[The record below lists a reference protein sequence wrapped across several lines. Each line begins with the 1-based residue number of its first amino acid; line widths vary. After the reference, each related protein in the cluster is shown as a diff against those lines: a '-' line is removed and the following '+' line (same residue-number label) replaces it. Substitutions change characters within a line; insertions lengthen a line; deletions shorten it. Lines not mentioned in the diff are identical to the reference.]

1 MNKKEISE
9 IKKLFTPTH
18 CAITRI
24 CGCYVDAEK
33 NQRMKMKEA
42 FLSLPEEEM
51 FKYFNIF
58 KKTLSGSIGKNVM
71 NMEFPLEQE
80 AEGGTQ
86 EFLLR
91 MRDSELKDDELLEEF
106 YQRIMENYIF
116 PENYYIILI
125 HGAYDVP
132 GRASDNLDMDDAS
145 DFVYNFI
152 LCSIC
157 PVKLSKPGLSYN
169 PETNH
174 IENRVQ
180 DWIVD
185 VPDAGFLFPAFHD
198 RNTDIHE
205 MLYYAKNPEI
215 LQVDLINQFL
225 GCRPPLSAKTQKE
238 TFQALIEETLDNSC
252 DFETVMNIQE
262 NLNVMLEERKEEP
275 EPVTL
280 DKQEV
285 KRLLAN
291 SGVDNERL
299 EEFDQHYEAL
309 ADEKTSFV
317 AANVASVRNYEIKTP
332 DVVIKVAPDKA
343 QLVETRLI
351 DGVPY
356 ILIEATDLVE
366 INGITVRPAKFE
378 ESEIVANTSNDISA
392 RVKSRV

>member
-1 MNKKEISE
+1 MECIHMNKKEISE

-58 KKTLSGSIGKNVM
+58 RKTLSGSIGKNVM

-80 AEGGTQ
+80 MEGGTQ

-91 MRDSELKDDELLEEF
+91 MRDSELKDEELLDEF
-106 YQRIMENYIF
+106 YQKIMDNYIF

-132 GRASDNLDMDDAS
+132 GRASDNLDMDDVS

-169 PETNH
+169 VETNH
-174 IENRVQ
+174 MENRIQ
-180 DWIVD
+180 DWIVEA
-185 VPDAGFLFPAFHD
+185 PDTGFLFPAFNE
-198 RNTDIHE
+198 RNSDIHE
-205 MLYYAKNPEI
+205 LLYYAKNPEI
-215 LQVDLINQFL
+215 LQVDLIDQFL
-225 GCRPPLSAKTQKE
+225 GCRTPLSAKTQKE
-238 TFQALIEETLDNSC
+238 TFQTLIEETLDNTC
-252 DFETVMNIQE
+252 NFETVMNIQE
-262 NLNVMLEERKEEP
+262 NLNVMLEERKEDP

-280 DKQEV
+280 DKSEV
-285 KRLLAN
+285 KRLLAD
-291 SGVDNERL
+291 SGVADEKL
-299 EEFDQHYEAL
+299 EEFDHHFEAL
-309 ADEKTSFV
+309 TDEKTSFV
-317 AANVASVRNYEIKTP
+317 ASNVANVRSYEIKTP
-332 DVVIKVAPDKA
+332 DVIIKVAPDKA
-343 QLVETRLI
+343 QLIETRMI
-351 DGVPY
+351 NGVPY
-356 ILIEATDLVE
+356 IMIEATDLVE
-366 INGITVRPAKFE
+366 INGITVRTPQAE
-378 ESEIVANTSNDISA
+378 EEEQTNSNT
-392 RVKSRV
+392 

>member
-1 MNKKEISE
+1 MECIHMNKKEISE

-58 KKTLSGSIGKNVM
+58 RKTLSGSIGKNVM

-80 AEGGTQ
+80 MEGGTQ

-91 MRDSELKDDELLEEF
+91 MRDSELKDEELLDEF
-106 YQRIMENYIF
+106 YQKIMDNYIF

-169 PETNH
+169 AETNH
-174 IENRVQ
+174 MENRIQ
-180 DWIVD
+180 DWIVEA
-185 VPDAGFLFPAFHD
+185 PDTGFLFPAFNE
-198 RNTDIHE
+198 RNSDIHE
-205 MLYYAKNPEI
+205 LLYYAKNPEI
-215 LQVDLINQFL
+215 LQVDLIDQFL
-225 GCRPPLSAKTQKE
+225 GCRTPLSAKTQKE
-238 TFQALIEETLDNSC
+238 TFQTLIEETLDNTC
-252 DFETVMNIQE
+252 NFETVMNIQE
-262 NLNVMLEERKEEP
+262 NLNVMLEERKEDP

-280 DKQEV
+280 DKSEV
-285 KRLLAN
+285 KRLLAD
-291 SGVDNERL
+291 SGVADEKL
-299 EEFDQHYEAL
+299 AEFDHHFEAL
-309 ADEKTSFV
+309 TDEKTSFV
-317 AANVASVRNYEIKTP
+317 ASNVANVRSYEIKTP
-332 DVVIKVAPDKA
+332 DVIIKVAPDKA
-343 QLVETRLI
+343 QLIETRMI
-351 DGVPY
+351 NGVPY
-356 ILIEATDLVE
+356 IMIEATDLVE
-366 INGITVRPAKFE
+366 INGITVRTPQAE
-378 ESEIVANTSNDISA
+378 EEEQTNSNT
-392 RVKSRV
+392 